1 MSIHFLSATWSFDD
15 LTNLPSGVSG
25 T

>member
-25 T
+25 